1 MAASLKEVNIVFL
14 IWPEEQ
20 QGLTITHAYYGQ
32 EGKKTEKK
40 KNQKKQNRSSP
51 AELKCMVIYL
61 DMCRLGAESIL
72 NSAGDSAN
80 TISERLCCL
89 QCV

>member
-1 MAASLKEVNIVFL
+1 MKEVNIVFL

-40 KNQKKQNRSSP
+40 KTKENKIEVAQRSS
-51 AELKCMVIYL
+51 
-61 DMCRLGAESIL
+61 
-72 NSAGDSAN
+72 SAW
-80 TISERLCCL
+80 
-89 QCV
+89 